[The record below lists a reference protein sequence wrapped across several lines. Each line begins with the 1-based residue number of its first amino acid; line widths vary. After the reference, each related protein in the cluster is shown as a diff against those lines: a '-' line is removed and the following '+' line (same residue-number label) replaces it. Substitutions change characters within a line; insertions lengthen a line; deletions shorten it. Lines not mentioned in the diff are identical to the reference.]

1 MDIETE
7 REKIRGT
14 YYRNYRRPDVK
25 VPDLETEPERAKIE
39 NLPLHRCESH
49 VYRRILELEKP
60 MVFPGERIIF
70 TRTLGRRTVEKN
82 ILPLKFLKRRP
93 RTNGIENLTPGWARL
108 LGEGLLGRRAAACE

>member
-60 MVFPGERIIF
+60 MVFPGERIITEF
-70 TRTLGRRTVEKN
+70 LRRTPPSEE
-82 ILPLKFLKRRP
+82 FS
-93 RTNGIENLTPGWARL
+93 
-108 LGEGLLGRRAAACE
+108 